1 MLDTIALEPSIP
13 ADACVIWM
21 HGLGADGNDF
31 VPIIPELDLPLTH
44 TIRFVF
50 PNAPTMP
57 VTINGGYVMRAWY
70 DIVGADLDNRADE
83 AGVRRSQS
91 QINEIIADQRAKG
104 IVSERIVLAGFSQGG
119 VIALQTGLRHP
130 EKLGGIMA
138 LSTYLACRDSLGVEG
153 TLANKETPIF
163 YAHGSVD
170 PVIPMSLAKRSK
182 AELENHGYLVQ
193 WHEYGMPHSVCAEE
207 VDDIAAFLK
216 RVLVIKQFP
225 NAQ

>member
-1 MLDTIALEPSIP
+1 MLDSIILEPDFP

-31 VPIIPELDLPLTH
+31 VPIIPELDLPRTH
-44 TIRFVF
+44 TVRFVF

-91 QINEIIADQRAKG
+91 EINEIIADQRAKG
-104 IVSERIVLAGFSQGG
+104 ISTKRIVLAGFSQGG
-119 VIALQTGLRHP
+119 VIALQTALRHP
-130 EKLGGIMA
+130 EPFAGVLA
-138 LSTYLACRDSLGVEG
+138 LSTYLACRDTMGIEG
-153 TLANKETPIF
+153 TLANKATPIF
-163 YAHGSVD
+163 YAHGSMD
-170 PVIPMSLAKRSK
+170 PVIPMALAKRSK
-182 AELENHGYLVQ
+182 AELENHGYLVE

-207 VDDIAAFLK
+207 VNDIAAFLK
-216 RVLVIKQFP
+216 RVLHVK
-225 NAQ
+225 A

>member
-1 MLDTIALEPSIP
+1 MLDSIVLEPTSP
-13 ADACVIWM
+13 ANAAVIWM

-31 VPIIPELDLPLTH
+31 VPVVPELGLPYNH
-44 TIRFVF
+44 GVRFIF

-83 AGVRRSQS
+83 AGVRRSQK
-91 QINEIIADQRAKG
+91 QINEIIADQRAKD
-104 IVSERIVLAGFSQGG
+104 IASERIVLAGFSQGG
-119 VIALQTGLRHP
+119 VIALQTALRH
-130 EKLGGIMA
+130 EAKFAGVLA
-138 LSTYLACRDSLGVEG
+138 LSTYLACRDTLGIEG
-153 TLANKETPIF
+153 SLANKSTPVF

-170 PVIPMSLAKRSK
+170 PVIPIALAKRSK
-182 AELENHGYLVQ
+182 AELENHGYQVQ

-216 RVLVIKQFP
+216 RTLAI
-225 NAQ
+225 A